1 MNGIKPTI
9 DSLALLVTLDDPA
22 GEAVAAQRIDEFV
35 AFNPNIDRK
44 IENLELLRQAMVPMA
59 PWAEDSPQPPET
71 SAGESKANVH
81 PVTSRPEPRPPMCYG
96 PLMVVRANSSIV

>member
-1 MNGIKPTI
+1 LQQADGLENEPSGTHIQNMNGIKPTI

-44 IENLELLRQAMVPMA
+44 IENLELLRQAIVPMA
-59 PWAEDSPQPPET
+59 LWAEDSPHQFSKVILDIIDNRLRALE
-71 SAGESKANVH
+71 ESK
-81 PVTSRPEPRPPMCYG
+81 SR
-96 PLMVVRANSSIV
+96 